1 MFKKLSAFLL
11 SSVLLFSGCNGD
23 QSSQTTTENIIPPSE
38 AWEYEM
44 YIEDLDY
51 FAERYLQDIYA
62 AQSAFSMMNE
72 ADAKKY
78 IESALEALAGLE
90 GVIYPP
96 DLEEVHG
103 QFLQTVEIQ
112 KEYAECRM
120 DLADYL
126 SEYPDLTPEERVK
139 FDEISSRRDD
149 ISARINEGGYTFYN
163 NWIAA
168 QNVAFSY
175 LQGGEYRAYAAE
187 LEYLWDVYAEEF
199 GKFYEIYFSGGEGDI
214 AVHLDNSLTVLFN
227 MENMTVPE
235 QLKSCHEEIKR
246 AISTER
252 DALQALLTIVGLY
265 RQYPGTEFEDMP
277 ADVRDE
283 IQKCGEVFDNHF
295 NENNADYYALDE
307 AVSTA
312 LEAATAGQ

>member
-1 MFKKLSAFLL
+1 MFKKISAFLL
-11 SSVLLFSGCNGD
+11 SAVLLFSGCNGN
-23 QSSQTTTENIIPPSE
+23 QPSQTTTELVPTPE

-51 FAERYLQDIYA
+51 FAERYLQGIYA
-62 AQSAFSMMNE
+62 AQSAFSIMNE
-72 ADAKKY
+72 ADAKKHM
-78 IESALEALAGLE
+78 ESVLDALTGLE
-90 GVIYPP
+90 GVICPP
-96 DLEEVHG
+96 TLEEVHG
-103 QFLQTVEIQ
+103 QFLQTVDIH
-112 KEYAECRM
+112 KEFAECRM

-126 SEYPDLTPEERVK
+126 SEYPDLTPEERVE
-139 FDEISSRRDD
+139 FDKISSRRDE
-149 ISARINEGGYTFYN
+149 ISDRINEGGYAFYN

-168 QNVAFSY
+168 QNAAFSY
-175 LQGGEYRAYAAE
+175 LQDGEYRAYATE
-187 LEYLWDVYAEEF
+187 LEYLWGVYAEEF
-199 GKFYEIYFSGGEGDI
+199 GKFYEIYFNGGEGDI
-214 AVHLDNSLTVLFN
+214 AINLDNSLTVLFD

-235 QLKSCHEEIKR
+235 QLKSRHEEIKT

-265 RQYPGTEFEDMP
+265 RQYPETKLEDMP
-277 ADVRDE
+277 ADVQDE
-283 IQKCGEVFDNHF
+283 IQKCGEVFDAHF